1 MFGLGTTE
9 LIIIAVIMIF
19 LFGAKRIP
27 EIGRGVGES
36 LKEFKKVKKDLNCME
51 KVSDLNHVDSADSDN
66 SFPGQTITDMVIDQV
81 PIVKKAKDINRKVN
95 SVKKIIT

>member
-9 LIIIAVIMIF
+9 LIIIAVTIIF

-36 LKEFKKVKKDLNCME
+36 LKEFKKVKKDLNSLE
-51 KVSDLNHVDSADSDN
+51 RESDVKQADAADSDIPL
-66 SFPGQTITDMVIDQV
+66 PGRTITDRVIDQV

-95 SVKKIIT
+95 NVKKIIT